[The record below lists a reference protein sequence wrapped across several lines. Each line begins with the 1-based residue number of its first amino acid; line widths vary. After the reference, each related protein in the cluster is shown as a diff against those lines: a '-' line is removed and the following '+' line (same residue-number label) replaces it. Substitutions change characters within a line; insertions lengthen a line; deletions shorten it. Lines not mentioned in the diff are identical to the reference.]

1 MDDNVKDGQ
10 SDEDEGL
17 SPEDPSGQQVAIR
30 AIGGDDLEARYI
42 NLATIN
48 FDRAAF
54 YLTVSQF
61 PPPTITSPDDARRIA
76 EQGYV
81 PAQVVGKFVL
91 TPLMVEELLSIL
103 QTQLDSYRQSH
114 PSSEPRIDPEEDHAT
129 R

>member
-1 MDDNVKDGQ
+1 VDDNGQDVQ
-10 SDEDEGL
+10 SDDVEESSQG
-17 SPEDPSGQQVAIR
+17 DPSGQQVAIR

-61 PPPTITSPDDARRIA
+61 PPPTITSPEDARRIA

-81 PAQVVGKFVL
+81 PARVVGKFVL

-103 QTQLDSYRQSH
+103 QTQMDSYRQTH
-114 PSSEPRIDPEEDHAT
+114 LSSNTPDAPEDEHAS